1 MAFQA
6 IYQSVF
12 TTQANS
18 NNADNDIDASDSN
31 SASATAASG
40 YIPKAQR
47 KFAGTI
53 SPNDPEDNYGFGNS
67 VVVSKL
73 LIHPIKVGPLQ
84 YISLSF
90 CVCQCS
96 VRSWGHSIRHNRRM
110 LIRPSAHLISPYLR
124 QPLRLL
130 TSSRLRTGSSS
141 ESVMQALRSPGP
153 SLKMKG
159 ISESDIERIKEFPFN

>member
-31 SASATAASG
+31 SASATAAPG

-53 SPNDPEDNYGFGNS
+53 SPNDPEDNYGFGNG

-84 YISLSF
+84 YLYFFVFLS
-90 CVCQCS
+90 VS
-96 VRSWGHSIRHNRRM
+96 AVRSWGIHNPRM
-110 LIRPSAHLISPYLR
+110 LMIIRAPAHLISPYLR
-124 QPLRLL
+124 QPLRLF
-130 TSSRLRTGSSS
+130 TSSRLLTGSSS
-141 ESVMQALRSPGP
+141 ESVTQALPSPGP
-153 SLKMKG
+153 FRKMKKHLG
-159 ISESDIERIKEFPFN
+159 VRY